1 MAAPSKHDGLE
12 VYIYITLF
20 CYTII
25 MYNVCRGS
33 FRQEATY
40 EIGTS

>member
-1 MAAPSKHDGLE
+1 MATQSKLDGLE
-12 VYIYITLF
+12 VCLYITLF

-25 MYNVCRGS
+25 MYNACSRS
-33 FRQEATY
+33 FRQEITY